1 MMIDSKVMLSIIA
14 NPILTKLLYQM
25 VYMTKP
31 ETVKILLGFVYLQS
45 QKNWKALDLS
55 LKTTAKL
62 FTYIKI

>member
-45 QKNWKALDLS
+45 QKNWKALDLG

>member
-14 NPILTKLLYQM
+14 NPIPTKLLYQM

-45 QKNWKALDLS
+45 QKNWKALDS
-55 LKTTAKL
+55 GSKTTAKL